1 MEAPAPPPAVAARGS
16 RKLLLLLLL
25 PPMLLLLLPA
35 EAQKDREPEEGP
47 RAREKAC
54 HFYAG
59 GQVYPGEASL
69 LSVADHSLHLS
80 KAKISKPAPSWE
92 GTAVING
99 EFKELKL
106 TDYRGKYLVFFFYP
120 LDFTFVCPTEII
132 AFSDRIEEF
141 RSINTEVV
149 ACSVDSQFTHLAW
162 INTPR
167 KQGGLGPIKIPLL
180 SDLTH
185 QIAKDYGVYL
195 EDSGHTLRGLFI
207 VDDKGI
213 LRQITLNDLP
223 VGRSVDETLR
233 LVQAFQ
239 YTDKHGEVCPAGWK
253 PGSETIIP
261 DPAGKLKYFDKL
273 N

>member
-1 MEAPAPPPAVAARGS
+1 MEAEAAPRGVTGTGRRRWLASLRAPLPVFLCLLAAGAMAAEAPPQGWG
-16 RKLLLLLLL
+16 
-25 PPMLLLLLPA
+25 
-35 EAQKDREPEEGP
+35 D
-47 RAREKAC
+47 EKC
-54 HFYAG
+54 HYYAG
-59 GQVYPGEASL
+59 GEVYPGEAGR
-69 LSVADHSLHLS
+69 VTVKDHSLHLS
-80 KAKISKPAPSWE
+80 KAKISKPAPDWE

-106 TDYRGKYLVFFFYP
+106 TDYEGKYLVFFFYP

-141 RSINTEVV
+141 RSIGAEVV

-167 KQGGLGPIKIPLL
+167 KQGGLGPLKIPLL

-185 QIAKDYGVYL
+185 QISKDYGVYL
-195 EDSGHTLRGLFI
+195 EDQGHALRGLFI
-207 VDDKGI
+207 IDDKKI
-213 LRQITLNDLP
+213 LRQITMNDLP

-239 YTDKHGEVCPAGWK
+239 YTDKHGEGI
-253 PGSETIIP
+253 ST
-261 DPAGKLKYFDKL
+261 LNYFDDDIYKTCTFVL
-273 N
+273 